1 MAANLLTHLPWGS
14 PHRAPMPHTVRP
26 ESAKVAA
33 ATASPALAWLAL
45 HAAALWPHGRW
56 VWVRATDGSD
66 GPLGLVAMAALVAL
80 LAHQRKAL
88 RLTPNLPWLMAAS
101 AWMVVAT
108 AAWMVTALTTI
119 TVPPLAAALAAA
131 LSLGCGVAAWLPTT
145 MARTPLAGLALLA
158 LPLVA
163 SLQFY
168 AGYPLRLITAELSAW
183 TLQAVG
189 LDAVRSGASMT
200 VRGQLVI
207 VDAPCSGVQMV
218 WLAYFSACVVAA
230 WWGLRDSV
238 FLRRLPMVSVV
249 VLLGNAAR
257 NSVLVALTSRPEGL
271 GGAVHEA
278 IGLAALGA
286 VMAVVVF
293 WMKREPA

>member
-1 MAANLLTHLPWGS
+1 MNLQLTT
-14 PHRAPMPHTVRP
+14 R
-26 ESAKVAA
+26 
-33 ATASPALAWLAL
+33 PALAWLAL

-56 VWVRATDGSD
+56 LWVRATDGSD

-80 LAHQRKAL
+80 LAHQRRAL
-88 RLTPNLPWLMAAS
+88 RLTPSLPWLIAATV
-101 AWMVVAT
+101 WMGLAT
-108 AAWMVTALTTI
+108 TGWLMTAFTGI
-119 TVPPLAAALAAA
+119 NVPPLVSALAAA
-131 LSLGCGVAAWLPTT
+131 LSLGCAVAAWVQPT
-145 MARTPLAGLALLA
+145 MARAPLAGLAVLA

-183 TLQAVG
+183 ALQAVG
-189 LDAVRSGASMT
+189 MDAVRSGASMT
-200 VRGQLVI
+200 VQGQLVI

-218 WLAYFSACVVAA
+218 WLAYFTACVVAA
-230 WWGLRDSV
+230 WWGLRDKV
-238 FLRRLPMVSVV
+238 FLRRLPLISVL

-257 NSVLVALTSRPEGL
+257 NSVLVALTARPEGL
-271 GGAVHEA
+271 SNVAHEA

-286 VMAVVVF
+286 VMVLVVF